1 MRREL
6 TFFLQTVLI
15 VVMCWLPL
23 NLFVLGFDGAGRIPL
38 TLLIVSCFIISPF
51 ISKEIRKKP
60 ICIYIILAL
69 YMFVNVIWK
78 GTHIAAINSTTY
90 SVFCKIFNPIFLF
103 FIVAYLARINYDRT
117 LIVCLTGLLLYT
129 ILCLVSDTS
138 SQYEG
143 RIGSEINPNT
153 IALNA
158 SLSYLLAFYLYVRDK
173 ISRLTLIIL
182 ALIPLYAIL
191 ATGSRMAFIIVVAP
205 TFFYMIF
212 LQKRKK
218 DSVLGLIV
226 FLLLFFI
233 GLTYVLNNTY
243 IGERLLSTTTQIEG
257 TEIET
262 GNRFIDAFGD
272 RGVQYYNSFPLFLDN
287 FITGIGLNH
296 WVEYNP
302 TGHVC
307 HSEYLTMYLENGVIG
322 IILYLSFFLYFFR
335 KLKYIYKSKTSSEK
349 SSYYLL
355 CVFWGLAAIN
365 FVFWTYDS
373 YGFFVFYA
381 LTYSFISN
389 NESKIKNAI
398 AK

>member
-1 MRREL
+1 MRWEL
-6 TFFLQTVLI
+6 RFFLQFVLI
-15 VVMCWLPL
+15 IVICWVPL
-23 NLFVLGFDGAGRIPL
+23 NQYVLGFDGAGRIPL
-38 TLLIVSCFIISPF
+38 ALLIVSCFMISPF

-60 ICIYIILAL
+60 ICIYIILAI
-69 YMFVNVIWK
+69 YMFVNALLK
-78 GTHIAAINSTTY
+78 GTQIASINSNTY
-90 SVFCKIFNPIFLF
+90 TVFCQIFNPIFLF
-103 FIVAYLARINYDRT
+103 FIVRYLSRVNYDRT
-117 LIVCLTGLLLYT
+117 VILCMSGLLIYT
-129 ILCLVSDTS
+129 VLCLISDTS

-158 SLSYLLAFYLYVRDK
+158 TLCYFLAFYLYVRDK
-173 ISRLTLIIL
+173 ISRLFLILLSIVPFYVIL
-182 ALIPLYAIL
+182 AS
-191 ATGSRMAFIIVVAP
+191 GSRMAFVVVVAIS
-205 TFFYMIF
+205 FFYIIF
-212 LQKRKK
+212 LQNRRKG
-218 DSVLGLIV
+218 SLLGLMA
-226 FLLLFFI
+226 FLVLFFI
-233 GLTYVLNNTY
+233 GITYVLNNTY

-257 TEIET
+257 TDIET

-322 IILYLSFFLYFFR
+322 IILYLSFFSYFFR
-335 KLKYIYKSKTSSEK
+335 TLRCIYRSKIGAKK

-355 CVFWGLAAIN
+355 CMFWCLAAIN

-373 YGFFVFYA
+373 YGFFVLYA
-381 LTYSFISN
+381 LSYSFISK
-389 NESKIKNAI
+389 NEKEIMKCY
-398 AK
+398 